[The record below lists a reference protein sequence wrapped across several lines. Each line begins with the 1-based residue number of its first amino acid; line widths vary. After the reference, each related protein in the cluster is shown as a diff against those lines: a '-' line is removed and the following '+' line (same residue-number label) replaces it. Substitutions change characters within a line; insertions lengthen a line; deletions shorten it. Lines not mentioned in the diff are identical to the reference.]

1 MGKALASRGTAS
13 RITAGSAADRVG
25 QVVTVEGVVF
35 RAKRTPGGAGYV
47 LTVGVP
53 RAEGEI
59 QVWITP
65 QVVARMGPPMALE
78 GRRVRV
84 TGALWKHDGVAP
96 ALTVVEPTQ
105 LTALRRD
112 DGNPMGGPT
121 LAR

>member
-13 RITAGSAADRVG
+13 RITVGATADRVG

-35 RAKRTPGGAGYV
+35 RVVRTPGSAGYV
-47 LTVGVP
+47 LTVGIP
-53 RAEGEI
+53 RTDGEI

-65 QVVARMGPPMALE
+65 QVISRMGPPLALE

-96 ALTVVEPTQ
+96 ALTVAEPTQ

-112 DGNPMGGPT
+112 FGDPIGGPAF
-121 LAR
+121 AR